1 MLNLS
6 GKKVLKEQYKMEL
19 KMLKIFIN
27 YNGIKNCD
35 KKLTSLI
42 ESFSISFIIMDDFLK
57 SNQWFL

>member
-1 MLNLS
+1 
-6 GKKVLKEQYKMEL
+6 
-19 KMLKIFIN
+19 MLKIFIH

-57 SNQWFL
+57 SNQ